1 MSPGAERIRQF
12 VERKPGE
19 KLTALLHH
27 ITPETLRE
35 AYLAVKRDAAP
46 GVDGVRWS
54 EYGDGLEER
63 LLDLYGRVQRGAYR
77 AKPVRRVEI
86 PKPDGGV
93 RSLGIVSL
101 EDKIVQRAVVDNLL
115 NPIGCDSLK
124 WERQAN
130 WRLDRRWKSSAAKE
144 QAIPCRSAS
153 RARVT
158 ARWRVKRR

>member
-27 ITPETLRE
+27 ITSGDAAG
-35 AYLAVKRDAAP
+35 AYLAAKRDAAP
-46 GVDGVRWS
+46 GVDGVAWS
-54 EYGDGLEER
+54 EYGDLEER

-101 EDKIVQRAVVDNLL
+101 EAFS
-115 NPIGCDSLK
+115 G
-124 WERQAN
+124 
-130 WRLDRRWKSSAAKE
+130 RWWTIS
-144 QAIPCRSAS
+144 
-153 RARVT
+153 
-158 ARWRVKRR
+158 